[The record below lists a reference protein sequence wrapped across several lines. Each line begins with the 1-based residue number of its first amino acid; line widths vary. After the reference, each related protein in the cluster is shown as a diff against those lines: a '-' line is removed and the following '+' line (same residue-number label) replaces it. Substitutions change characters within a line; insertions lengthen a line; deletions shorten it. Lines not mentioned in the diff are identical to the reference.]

1 MSSNFEREEQSGEHH
16 VDQPDP
22 TSKMELTHKGRFPF
36 SYKYHE
42 APLAGTLVG
51 EHKAPFYYLGWLIP
65 WEEKEQLL
73 GEVAQGYD
81 PINYYHVRVL
91 PHRWAEVGGE
101 PSQPCP
107 DVKLYEHSLKLGLY
121 EAQLLVYIVINHPL
135 EMHTLQKYGET
146 FIKKAM
152 ETIGL
157 PEDKRKDLKWYYVRD

>member
-1 MSSNFEREEQSGEHH
+1 MSSNFEREEQSGEH

-22 TSKMELTHKGRFPF
+22 TSKMELTHKGQ
-36 SYKYHE
+36 YHE
-42 APLAGTLVG
+42 VPLAGTLVG

-135 EMHTLQKYGET
+135 EMYTLQKYGET